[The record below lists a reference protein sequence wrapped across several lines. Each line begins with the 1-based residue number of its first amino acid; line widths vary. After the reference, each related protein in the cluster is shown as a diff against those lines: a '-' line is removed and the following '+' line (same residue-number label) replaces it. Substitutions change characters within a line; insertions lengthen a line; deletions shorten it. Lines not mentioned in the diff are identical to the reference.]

1 MFYTLLLLQRL
12 IQPVDVILDCS
23 SSKKPVKVV
32 LNSASVEPVDLND
45 LKIAQ
50 KQEATRKTKGSSN
63 NSHRIAVKKT

>member
-23 SSKKPVKVV
+23 SAKKPVNVV

-45 LKIAQ
+45 FKIAQ
-50 KQEATRKTKGSSN
+50 KQEAMRKT
-63 NSHRIAVKKT
+63 